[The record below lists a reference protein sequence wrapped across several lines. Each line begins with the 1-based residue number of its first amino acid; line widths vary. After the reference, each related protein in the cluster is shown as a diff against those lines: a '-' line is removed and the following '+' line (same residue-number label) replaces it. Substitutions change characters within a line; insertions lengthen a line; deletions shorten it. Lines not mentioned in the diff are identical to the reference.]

1 MHTRRSKSF
10 SMDDHLCVD
19 GFEQAFPDEDAAVLF
34 TPSTS
39 EELISQQ
46 YVVFSATFQVPA
58 FYFTLHDT
66 SL

>member
-1 MHTRRSKSF
+1 
-10 SMDDHLCVD
+10 MDDLCVD
-19 GFEQAFPDEDAAVLF
+19 ELEQASPDEDVAVLF
-34 TPSTS
+34 APSTS

-58 FYFTLHDT
+58 FYFSLHDT